1 MKERR
6 EEGKNEGRKEG
17 KKEVRKEGGK
27 ERRKEGTCMYV
38 VVCKIVKRSIHLF
51 LIFQGLWFLLV
62 RML

>member
-1 MKERR
+1 MK
-6 EEGKNEGRKEG
+6 EGRKERSEEG
-17 KKEVRKEGGK
+17 RRERKK